1 MWEGNVVSIHLA
13 TEASAPMQSIAEV
26 RAFPGRGL
34 EGDRYFAGTGFYSK
48 KSSHGGREVTLIE
61 IEAVEALFGGVLNA
75 EGERFG
81 IKLAAADTRRN
92 IVTSSV
98 PLNHLVDREFW
109 VGPVL
114 MRGTRLCEPCKYLD
128 DLTQHGVMS
137 GLIHRG
143 GLRALILSE
152 GVIHVG
158 DTVRPKTFASMST
171 QP

>member
-1 MWEGNVVSIHLA
+1 MWKGTVVSIQIA
-13 TEASAPMQSIAEV
+13 AEASAPMQSVPGV
-26 RAFPGRGL
+26 RAIPGRGL

-48 KSSHGGREVTLIE
+48 KPSYGGREVTLIE

-75 EGERFG
+75 NGERCG

-92 IVTSSV
+92 VATSSV

-109 VGPVL
+109 VGAVL

-143 GLRALILSE
+143 GLRALILNDGIIRVS
-152 GVIHVG
+152 
-158 DTVRPKTFASMST
+158 DAVRPKSS
-171 QP
+171 